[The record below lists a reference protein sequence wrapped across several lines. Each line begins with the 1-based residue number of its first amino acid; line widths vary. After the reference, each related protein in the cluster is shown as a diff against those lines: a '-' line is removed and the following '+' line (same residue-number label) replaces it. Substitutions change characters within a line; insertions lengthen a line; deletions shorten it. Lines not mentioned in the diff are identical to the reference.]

1 MDWGKCNS
9 RLLLCTSGTE
19 HLLLLP
25 NFYCKIRKKHIIE
38 IQPFFQTYLKE
49 ILKEIGMYNN
59 KGPHKSTWE
68 VKPEYRHY
76 QSAEETQVF
85 L

>member
-1 MDWGKCNS
+1 MDWGKYN
-9 RLLLCTSGTE
+9 RLLVCISGTE

-25 NFYCKIRKKHIIE
+25 RFKCKMRKCITE
-38 IQPFFQTYLKE
+38 SQPFFQTYLKE

-59 KGPHKSTWE
+59 KGPHKSTWQ

-76 QSAEETQVF
+76 QSAEEA
-85 L
+85 